1 MNILIASTAAAG
13 HLNPL
18 LSIASLLV
26 EFGHEVAV
34 QVNED
39 LRAAVEAAGHR
50 FLSEIPNAQTSA
62 GYYFDTHPERMQKS
76 PGMEMTG
83 YDLVHFFARNI
94 AAQSASLKMALYDFE
109 ADLILADSLYWGTL
123 PVLVGPRDKRPA
135 IAHLGVSVVNIG
147 SGKNIPMRPDEAPE
161 QREAER
167 QLRERFMLQPAQQ
180 AVNVAL
186 ARLGCPSLS
195 CPILEAMTKL
205 PDLYLHPG
213 IESFEYS
220 DSNSK
225 VQYIGALPTPAG
237 QPKLPEWWRQIDRT
251 KRLVLVTQGTVAN
264 RDLGQVIAPALI
276 ALGGREDVTIIATTG
291 GQPVESIPVAIPSN
305 ARIASFLPYA
315 QIMPEIDLL
324 ITNGGYGTVNLAI
337 SHGIPIISAG
347 LTEDKEEVSAHV
359 QWSGAGID
367 LRANQATPWAIKH
380 AVDEIFTQPSYG
392 ERAQQLS
399 LEFASHDIEA
409 ELISL
414 IEECIPDTVSA

>member
-1 MNILIASTAAAG
+1 MEA
-13 HLNPL
+13 
-18 LSIASLLV
+18 
-26 EFGHEVAV
+26 GHEVAV

-39 LRAAVEAAGHR
+39 LRATVEATGHR
-50 FLSEIPNAQTSA
+50 FLSKIPNAQASVR
-62 GYYFDTHPERMQKS
+62 YFLENYPERMQMS
-76 PGMEMTG
+76 PGMERSG
-83 YDLVHFFARNI
+83 YTLVHFFARNI
-94 AAQSASLKMALYDFE
+94 ASEFVSLKLALYDFQ

-123 PVLVGPRDKRPA
+123 PMLLGPRDKRPA
-135 IAHLGVSVVNIG
+135 IAHLGVSVVNIF
-147 SGKNIPMRPDEAPE
+147 SGKNIPMRPDETPE
-161 QREAER
+161 QREAEL

-180 AVNVAL
+180 AVNAAL
-186 ARLGCPSLS
+186 ASLRYPALP
-195 CPILEAMTKL
+195 CPILEAMTAL

-213 IESFEYS
+213 IESFEYPDP

-237 QPKLPEWWRQIDRT
+237 QSALPDWWQHLDHT

-276 ALGGREDVTIIATTG
+276 ALGGKGDVTIIVTTG

-324 ITNGGYGTVNLAI
+324 ITNGGHGTVNMAI
-337 SHGIPIISAG
+337 SHGIPVISAG
-347 LTEDKEEVSAHV
+347 LTEDKQEVSAHV

-367 LRANQATPWAIKH
+367 LRTNHATPEAIKH
-380 AVDEIFTQPSYG
+380 AVDEIFTQPGYR

-399 LEFASHDIEA
+399 LDFGSHDVEA
-409 ELISL
+409 ELLSL
-414 IEECIPDTVSA
+414 IEECVLDSINA